1 MQKGKRGLKIWTQD
15 LMWANQ
21 ANHSIPLKSMNVY
34 RKYFKINM
42 KGCKCVPFTAFIRG
56 FFCFVYAVYA
66 DVYAVT
72 VKFYIL
78 ESLHAV

>member
-1 MQKGKRGLKIWTQD
+1 
-15 LMWANQ
+15 
-21 ANHSIPLKSMNVY
+21 MNVY

>member
-1 MQKGKRGLKIWTQD
+1 MYIGNILKSKGKV
-15 LMWANQ
+15 A
-21 ANHSIPLKSMNVY
+21 NVY
-34 RKYFKINM
+34 LLLLLFE
-42 KGCKCVPFTAFIRG
+42 G